1 MEETIMKDRDEV
13 PYIVVQRDSGSSVGS
28 FLVGALLGA
37 GVALLFAPRSGEETQ
52 QDLKERAIRFRDAA
66 EDRVKDAQRQIEER
80 MEQARVELMARVDA
94 VRDAVDSGREAAREA
109 RGELEEK
116 LERSK
121 KAYRAG
127 VDAARKTAAA
137 KGDSDGEEK
146 A

>member
-1 MEETIMKDRDEV
+1 MKDRDEV

-52 QDLKERAIRFRDAA
+52 RDLKERAIRFRDAA

-116 LERSK
+116 LDRSK